1 MKLLNAQQIKQADNC
16 SIQIQNI
23 SSWDLMERAS
33 SRLVENLLPLLNPSS
48 SIFIFCGKG
57 NNGGDGLAIA
67 RMLAEKQFPVFVFI
81 LHHSPTAS
89 NDFTI
94 NLEKIKLSKVQ
105 KLKDVYSLND
115 LSEISPNKNN
125 ICIDALLGSGVNK
138 PTAGLLR
145 DVIHFINQNFST
157 IISVDVPS
165 GLYLANPNSPTDT
178 IIKATHTFTFQLPK
192 LSFFFPENNNF
203 VGTWKIIDIGLSQE
217 CIDKHNTHL
226 YTIDKNYIQQIYH
239 KRNPLKSKWDF
250 GHTLL
255 IAGSYQMSGAAML
268 CTKSALRSGCGL
280 VTLHSIE
287 SVTSKVVQSFPE
299 CILSSNAGK
308 EYIQNIPENLNRYT
322 SIAIGCGLAKNKQSY
337 NILSQLL
344 KKITSQKLIID
355 ADGLNTIAEN
365 VEFFLNQLPPYQTIL
380 TPHIKEFDRIFGNH
394 TTHFERIQTAI
405 RYATDK
411 KIVIVLKSPY
421 TAVILPSGNVYFNT
435 ITNSGL
441 AKGGSGDVLTGLIAG
456 LCAQNYSIED
466 AAILAVHIH
475 SLAAQ
480 VATQILHPATLLPS
494 DIIQYFSNVFMQIEN
509 E

>member
-1 MKLLNAQQIKQADNC
+1 MKILSAQQIKQADNC
-16 SIQIQNI
+16 TIQTQNI

-48 SIFIFCGKG
+48 SIYIFCGKG

-67 RMLAEKQFPVFVFI
+67 RILAEKHFPVYAFI

-115 LSEISPNKNN
+115 LSEILPNKNN

-138 PTAGLLR
+138 PISGLLR
-145 DVIHFINQNFST
+145 DAINFINQNFYT

-165 GLYLANPNSPTDT
+165 GLYLDNPNSSTET
-178 IIKATHTFTFQLPK
+178 IIQATHTFTFQLPK
-192 LSFFFPENNNF
+192 LSFFLPENNNF
-203 VGTWKIIDIGLSQE
+203 VGNWKVIDIGLSQE
-217 CIDKHNTHL
+217 CIDKQNTHF

-239 KRNPLKSKWDF
+239 KRHPIKSKWDF

-255 IAGSYQMSGAAML
+255 VAGSYQMPGAAML
-268 CTKSALRSGCGL
+268 CTNSALKSGCGL

-299 CILSSNAGK
+299 CILSSDAGK

-322 SIAIGCGLAKNKQSY
+322 SIAIGCGLANNKHSY
-337 NILSQLL
+337 NVLSQLL

-365 VEFFLNQLPPYQTIL
+365 VEVFLYQLPPYQTIL

-394 TTHFERIQTAI
+394 TTHFERIQTAL
-405 RYATDK
+405 RYAQDK

-421 TAVILPSGNVYFNT
+421 TAVITPSGNVYFNT
-435 ITNSGL
+435 IANSGL

-456 LCAQNYSIED
+456 LCAQNYSIEN
-466 AAILAVHIH
+466 ASILAVYIH
-475 SLAAQ
+475 SLATQ
-480 VATQILHPATLLPS
+480 IATQVIHPAALLPS